1 VFACFVAF
9 CLFELIVSKSQK
21 IEMNVEI
28 ERESTCNAL
37 MKGHKKEW
45 ILGLSE
51 KAELVLQFSVTSKT
65 TEGA

>member
-1 VFACFVAF
+1 
-9 CLFELIVSKSQK
+9 
-21 IEMNVEI
+21 MNVEI
-28 ERESTCNAL
+28 ERESTRNAL

>member
-1 VFACFVAF
+1 MLLC
-9 CLFELIVSKSQK
+9 CLKRLFQNHKN

-28 ERESTCNAL
+28 ERESTRNAL